1 MLMGNSVDDIT
12 TDQHGQACPLD
23 INASIR
29 NCIGAAARLN
39 IILNLQK
46 IVIRLSNKNI

>member
-1 MLMGNSVDDIT
+1 MLMGNTVDDMT
-12 TDQHGQACPLD
+12 TYQHGQACPLD